1 MADPPPDAPNH
12 ASAAQAAVAPPTP
25 KKRSWAWL
33 FGLLPIGLVAGVI
46 AGYVAWGPEGN
57 GLSSLT
63 GHGGEKTLEAQA
75 AAPAPLTVQLGRDYY
90 VFIKTIELY
99 PHRPGDKTW
108 DKLDGSAPDVRYS
121 LTWNGHTGFTSDTRD
136 DTLIGL
142 WDPISLD
149 IADALP
155 LLGEGKL
162 ELRSTL
168 NQGLIINATADQT
181 LTINVWDQDAPGFGS
196 DAAGQVVIQV
206 ADLLQGDQTLTFEAT
221 DANAIKR
228 IVLGTTDTNQPLRSL
243 IEALSNPADPLS
255 SSK

>member
-1 MADPPPDAPNH
+1 MADASPTPPPLTPTPLT
-12 ASAAQAAVAPPTP
+12 SPSAPPAS
-25 KKRSWAWL
+25 KKRSWAWA
-33 FGLLPIGLVAGVI
+33 FGLLPIALVAGVI

-63 GHGGEKTLEAQA
+63 GTEDPA
-75 AAPAPLTVQLGRDYY
+75 AAPASATPAPLTVQLGRDYY

-99 PHRPGDKTW
+99 PTRPGDKAW
-108 DKLDGSAPDVRYS
+108 DKLDGSAPDIRYS

-142 WDPISLD
+142 WDPITLD
-149 IADALP
+149 LADALP
-155 LLGEGKL
+155 LLGDGKL

-168 NQGLIINATADQT
+168 NQGIILNATDDQT
-181 LTINVWDQDAPGFGS
+181 LTINVWDQDAPGLGS
-196 DAAGQVVIQV
+196 DPAGQVVIQV

-221 DANAIKR
+221 DTNAIKR

-243 IEALSNPADPLS
+243 IEALSKPES
-255 SSK
+255 SR